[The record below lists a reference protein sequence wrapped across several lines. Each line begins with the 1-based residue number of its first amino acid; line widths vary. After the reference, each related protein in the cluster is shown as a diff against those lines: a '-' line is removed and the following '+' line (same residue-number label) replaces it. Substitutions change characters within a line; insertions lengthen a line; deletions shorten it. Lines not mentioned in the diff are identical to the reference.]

1 MPLNSLIVGID
12 LVPIKPI
19 RGVIGITEDITTEKC
34 RQAIKKARHS
44 FHNYQII
51 VIFPSVSSRWAQSVN
66 LSICYFFMKDFTRIK
81 YARFITKC
89 SSICPQVMPSKDALF
104 DVVICDGAP
113 NVGGAWSREAY
124 TQAALILDAC
134 KLATEFLAPRGMFI
148 TKVFRS
154 SEYHALLYSFQQL
167 FDRVESTKP
176 MASRSTSAEIYVVC
190 KGYKAPAKIDKR
202 LLDPSCL
209 FAEARKTTSH

>member
-1 MPLNSLIVGID
+1 LL
-12 LVPIKPI
+12 
-19 RGVIGITEDITTEKC
+19 
-34 RQAIKKARHS
+34 
-44 FHNYQII
+44 
-51 VIFPSVSSRWAQSVN
+51 
-66 LSICYFFMKDFTRIK
+66 
-81 YARFITKC
+81 
-89 SSICPQVMPSKDALF
+89 QVMPAKDALF

-202 LLDPSCL
+202 LLDPACL
-209 FAEARKTTSH
+209 FAEARKSPPSHAFKSSFQILLVSPRLRTWAPLHGSLLEWGACSSLALGTPKRVRCRE